1 MNNRHGKNEKFMI
14 CYRLP
19 WKGAGEGRRGKVEW
33 AAFTESKKSTK
44 GSSPRKKNGNRE
56 GNPKTRRG
64 GKELKISEPR
74 NSLSTLTAA

>member
-19 WKGAGEGRRGKVEW
+19 WKGAGEGRGGKVEW
-33 AAFTESKKSTK
+33 AAFTESTKSTK

-74 NSLSTLTAA
+74 NSLCTLTAA

>member
-33 AAFTESKKSTK
+33 AAFTESTKSTK
-44 GSSPRKKNGNRE
+44 GSSPRKRKTEIEKEIRKREEEEKN
-56 GNPKTRRG
+56 
-64 GKELKISEPR
+64 
-74 NSLSTLTAA
+74 

>member
-33 AAFTESKKSTK
+33 ADFTESTKSTK

-74 NSLSTLTAA
+74 NSLCTLTAA

>member
-33 AAFTESKKSTK
+33 AAFTESTKSTK
-44 GSSPRKKNGNRE
+44 GSSPRKRKTKIEKEIRKREEEEKN
-56 GNPKTRRG
+56 
-64 GKELKISEPR
+64 
-74 NSLSTLTAA
+74 